1 MELQGLYAK
10 GEKWEETK
18 SKVLKNTKHAKSYK
32 ETHPYIEEALRVAG
46 RKHSFLEKKITI
58 TTQVIM

>member
-32 ETHPYIEEALRVAG
+32 ETPIHRGSSKSSWEKTFV
-46 RKHSFLEKKITI
+46 LEKKITI